1 MEKTVTVCGIK
12 RMEIHDG
19 EGLRS
24 TVFFKGCPLKC
35 RWCHNPESISYSPQI
50 AFFEGKCIGC
60 GQCVSVC
67 PTGAAGNVRA
77 IDYRKCIGCGKCA
90 EVCPT
95 EALVHYGRRIT
106 VSALAD
112 ELMWDAPFFA
122 DGKGGVTLSG
132 GECLTQP
139 EGVIELARELK
150 KRGISVF
157 VDTCGYVKREILEKI
172 LPYTDKFLYDIKALD
187 SDVHEKC
194 TGRDNVLILEN
205 LKYLSDSGARL
216 EIRIP
221 YVPDLNGGE
230 MEAIARH
237 LSKMNIEKVKIL
249 PYHNFAASR
258 YGALGMESTLPDTLP
273 TREQSE
279 SVRELFGRILA
290 GVTVD

>member
-1 MEKTVTVCGIK
+1 METTVNICGIK

-139 EGVIELARELK
+139 EGVIELARELN
-150 KRGISVF
+150 KRGISDF
-157 VDTCGYVKREILEKI
+157 VDTCGYVKRE
-172 LPYTDKFLYDIKALD
+172 
-187 SDVHEKC
+187 
-194 TGRDNVLILEN
+194 ILEN

-237 LSKMNIEKVKIL
+237 LSEMNIEKVKIL

-279 SVRELFGRILA
+279 SVRELFRSILT